1 MKLEN
6 YSVRE
11 LTSEE
16 QLQINGGGFLARV
29 WDAICSVAEW
39 IWENLKITASIDVG
53 SGGSVSFGNR

>member
-29 WDAICSVAEW
+29 WDAICSAAEW
-39 IWENLKITASIDVG
+39 IWENFKFSVSYDLGSRGSASIG
-53 SGGSVSFGNR
+53 TR

>member
-16 QLQINGGGFLARV
+16 QLDVNGGGFLARV
-29 WDAICSVAEW
+29 WDGICNVAEW
-39 IWENLKITASIDVG
+39 IWEHLTLTVQYE
-53 SGGSVSFGNR
+53 SGPIKVSGTIKP

>member
-16 QLQINGGGFLARV
+16 QLDVNGGGFLANV
-29 WDAICSVAEW
+29 WDAICTAAEW
-39 IWENLKITASIDVG
+39 IWDHFKLSVSYDLGT
-53 SGGSVSFGNR
+53 GGSATLSTR

>member
-16 QLQINGGGFLARV
+16 QLDVNGGGFLANV
-29 WDAICSVAEW
+29 WDAICSFAEW
-39 IWENLKITASIDVG
+39 IWENLKISASVDIG
-53 SGGSVSFGNR
+53 SGGSVTFSNR

>member
-16 QLQINGGGFLARV
+16 QLNVNGGGFLANV
-29 WDAICSVAEW
+29 WDAICSFAEW
-39 IWENLKITASIDVG
+39 IWDNLKISASIDIGAKGTVTI
-53 SGGSVSFGNR
+53 GNR

>member
-16 QLQINGGGFLARV
+16 QLDVNGGGFLANV
-29 WDAICSVAEW
+29 WDAICTAAEW
-39 IWENLKITASIDVG
+39 IWDNLKISASYNYTSGASITI
-53 SGGSVSFGNR
+53 SNR